1 MSREDAVRT
10 YYRAVDAADYDALA
24 ALLASGF
31 VHDRPDRT
39 LSGREPFVRF
49 MREERPRTNTEHR
62 VDAVYASADTASP
75 EVVARGRLLGDDGE
89 ELFGFVDVFR
99 FANDD
104 ADAVVDHL
112 TTYTD

>member
-1 MSREDAVRT
+1 VSREETVRA

-24 ALLASGF
+24 ALLAPEF

-39 LSGREPFVRF
+39 LDGRDAFVRF
-49 MREERPRTNTEHR
+49 MREERPRTDTAHR
-62 VDAVYASADTASP
+62 LDAVYASVDAAVP

-89 ELFGFVDVFR
+89 ELFGFSDVFR
-99 FANDD
+99 FASGD
-104 ADAVVDHL
+104 ANAAVDHL